1 MATEGFPS
9 SGQTMGLGGLLRAW
23 REAAGARQGR
33 QITQLDMAMTV
44 GRSERWYRGLERG
57 ATTRSLDR
65 TQCEALA
72 ELLQLTRDE
81 SHALLLYNNLG
92 ITGCPEAASDPRVR
106 SALRLIIDK
115 QMPDPTYLCDSRWN
129 ILAYN
134 RAMAEWWPWVIEP
147 GANLMRWALT
157 DPEARTQYHDWH
169 QHAAAYVRLLKYA
182 MATPGPDPDLLG
194 LINDVCKDPDVRRIW
209 DTVHEHGQNRD
220 GHVFRMSVPVLD
232 WEAVEVVSHVLYP
245 AGLPD
250 CRLVV
255 ITWWTEED
263 DGERDPLGGVRNAW
277 AQQPSLADAGG
288 RVAAAEGMKGPA
300 RSQRRTAQTLAGR
313 LSVPSAG
320 DAAALAAE
328 DRIELPI
335 LSKMIGADVQLT
347 LSPSTRTV
355 IWAVRDDE
363 GEWTISEVDAYNVVV
378 RMPHAVTEP
387 AAREEMLHL
396 TRAVL
401 PDNPEAAIAKI
412 DELAAQAR
420 ARIDILLDIR
430 VDLANAVLDGIKG

>member
-1 MATEGFPS
+1 METARFPS

-44 GRSERWYRGLERG
+44 GRSERWYRNLERG

-65 TQCEALA
+65 SQCEALA
-72 ELLQLTRDE
+72 ELLLLTRDE

-92 ITGCPEAASDPRVR
+92 ITGCPDAVSDPRVR
-106 SALRLIIDK
+106 SALRLLIDK
-115 QMPDPTYLCDSRWN
+115 QMPDPTYLCDRRWN

-134 RAMAEWWPWVIEP
+134 RAMAEWWPWVMEP

-157 DPEARTQYHDWH
+157 DPEARAQYHDWR

-194 LINDVCKDPDVRRIW
+194 LISDVCKDPDVHHIW
-209 DTVHEHGQNRD
+209 NTVHEHSQNRD

-232 WEAVEVVSHVLYP
+232 WETVEVVSHVLYP
-245 AGLPD
+245 ASLPD

-263 DGERDPLGGVRNAW
+263 DGERNPLGGVRNASEKM
-277 AQQPSLADAGG
+277 PSTGDAGG
-288 RVAAAEGMKGPA
+288 QAVSAERTEAVA
-300 RSQRRTAQTLAGR
+300 RSQRRAAQAFAGR
-313 LSVPSAG
+313 VSMPSAG

-328 DRIELPI
+328 DRIALPI
-335 LSKMIGADVQLT
+335 LSKMVGANVQLT

-355 IWAVRDDE
+355 IWAVREDD

-378 RMPHAVTEP
+378 RMPHAFTEP
-387 AAREEMLHL
+387 AARDEMVCL
-396 TRAVL
+396 TRSVL
-401 PDNPEAAIAKI
+401 PHDPEAAVAKI
-412 DELAAQAR
+412 DELDEQAR
-420 ARIDILLDIR
+420 ARIDMLRDVR
-430 VDLANAVLDGIKG
+430 VELESASCSSVRV